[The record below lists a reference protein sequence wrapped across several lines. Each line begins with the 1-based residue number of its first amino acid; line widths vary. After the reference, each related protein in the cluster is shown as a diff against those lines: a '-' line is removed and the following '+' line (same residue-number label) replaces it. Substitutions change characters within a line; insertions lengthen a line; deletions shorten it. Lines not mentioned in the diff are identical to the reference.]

1 MFASDKTKPSKKIS
15 RRKLDQFRKS
25 IESWEKMGQKESLH
39 GDAELA
45 EMHAGDVADLRAILR
60 FIEIGA
66 FENAVEAI
74 NDLDTMASDQ
84 IPTDIY
90 NAVVPGT

>member
-1 MFASDKTKPSKKIS
+1 
-15 RRKLDQFRKS
+15 
-25 IESWEKMGQKESLH
+25 MGEKESRE

-45 EMHAGDVADLRAILR
+45 EMHAEDVADLRAILR
-60 FIEIGA
+60 FIKTGA
-66 FENAVEAI
+66 FENAAEAI

-90 NAVVPGT
+90 NAVVPGN

>member
-1 MFASDKTKPSKKIS
+1 MFASDKTKPYKKIS

-25 IESWEKMGQKESLH
+25 IESWEKMGEKESRD

-45 EMHAGDVADLRAILR
+45 EMHAEDVADLRAILR
-60 FIEIGA
+60 FIETGA
-66 FENAVEAI
+66 FEEAVEAI
-74 NDLDTMASDQ
+74 NALDTMASDQ

-90 NAVVPGT
+90 DAVVPGT